1 MLSFGFDMT
10 FQELIVWEMLD
21 LCRKMLS
28 PYVMFLFTSFFI
40 PVRFSTVKS
49 ANLSKLKDFLEV
61 GFLIT
66 NNTLR

>member
-1 MLSFGFDMT
+1 MLSFGFDIT

-28 PYVMFLFTSFFI
+28 LYVMFLFTSFFI